1 MAVLNPIVNR
11 RKEPRFRVGWSATL
25 TCNLADLEESVG
37 AKVTE
42 VSLNG
47 ARLLLRSLKIGPHH
61 IVADGESLRLTLKV
75 NLTQGA
81 FVAPVRVIW
90 YSTSRE
96 KGSFDVG
103 VTFMQSSKEHR
114 AAMESLIS
122 TVALA
127 PTQPQC

>member
-1 MAVLNPIVNR
+1 MNPIVNR

-25 TCNLADLEESVG
+25 TCRLADREESVEV
-37 AKVTE
+37 KVTE

-47 ARLLLRSLKIGPHH
+47 ARLLLKSLKIGPHH
-61 IVADGESLRLTLKV
+61 IVAEGESLRLTLKV

-81 FVAPVRVIW
+81 FVASVRVIW

-103 VTFMQSSKEHR
+103 VIFMQSSKEHR
-114 AAMESLIS
+114 EVLENLIS

-127 PTQPQC
+127 PGSSSMLS